1 MIIKLGDGSSVL
13 LDYCTKKDDHSL
25 VAVIPDDLNRRFTKG
40 DIENI
45 RDAVNRFE
53 KLYDTEIVIFS
64 VNRFSD
70 WSVHEASIDC
80 YLHFVTAE
88 RLKY

>member
-13 LDYCTKKDDHSL
+13 LDYCTQRDDHSL
-25 VAVIPDDLNRRFTKG
+25 AAVIPDDLNRRFTKD

-45 RDAVNRFE
+45 RDAVKLFD

-70 WSVHEASIDC
+70 WCVHEASRDC
-80 YLHFVTAE
+80 YLHLVTAE